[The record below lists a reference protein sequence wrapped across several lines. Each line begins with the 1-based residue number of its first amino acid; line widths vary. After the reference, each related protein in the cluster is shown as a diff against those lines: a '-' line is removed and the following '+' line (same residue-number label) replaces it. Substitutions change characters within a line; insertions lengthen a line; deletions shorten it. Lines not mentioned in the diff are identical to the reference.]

1 VSRLRYLVDTS
12 VLSRL
17 ATPTVSAAFAPLA
30 TAGQIGIC
38 PPVAFELGYHAR
50 SGRDH
55 AALTEELRLYPP
67 IDVTAADHRRGLEVQ
82 ALLAQRGQQR
92 ALSLVDALV
101 AAAAEARDLTVLHYD
116 SDFELVADVT
126 GQAQEWI
133 VPRGTV
139 D

>member
-1 VSRLRYLVDTS
+1 MSRLRYLVDTS
-12 VLSRL
+12 VLARL
-17 ATPTVSAAFAPLA
+17 GKPTVAAAFAPLA

-38 PPVAFELGYHAR
+38 PPVAFELGYNAQR
-50 SGRDH
+50 GRDH
-55 AALTEELRLYPP
+55 AALTEELQLYPP

-82 ALLAQRGQQR
+82 ALLARRGQHR

-116 SDFELVADVT
+116 SDFELVAEVT
-126 GQAQEWI
+126 GQPHEWI
-133 VPRGTV
+133 VERGTA